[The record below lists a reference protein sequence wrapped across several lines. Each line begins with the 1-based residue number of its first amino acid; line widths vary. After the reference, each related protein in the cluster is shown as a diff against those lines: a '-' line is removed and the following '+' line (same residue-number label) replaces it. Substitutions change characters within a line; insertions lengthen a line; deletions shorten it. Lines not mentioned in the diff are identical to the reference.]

1 MLKHKKARKA
11 ITTGLALGVLAT
23 ITMAAPAIAET
34 TDAATTVTVSNTNNG
49 DILTPDANGDF
60 TYTNDSGMTTTVH
73 VVVSGNGSK
82 DENTGN
88 YTVPALTYDKSNDD
102 ITFKA
107 NFNPNQGGMAM
118 TGYTKIDNAAGNY
131 ETNSWEDDYSD
142 SLPYTIDENGVTHI
156 NIHDAFNISTQDID
170 GNEDAYCGVAATWM
184 KSWAAYDNFR
194 LQVNKG
200 NGEYASNDPAVM
212 FTPTAEDMGN
222 GFTIPKASLPTKEGY
237 HIKAFRTDKYNQNVP
252 VNFTADGNVVLSLA
266 ELTHTR
272 IMADGATRYSRAD
285 TWFNSITPIFEAD
298 EVTPTP
304 TPEPDPTPDP
314 VTPPTPGTDDSTPT
328 DGVQPTIE
336 PVEGKNTVMFYSGKL
351 NKGETSITNTGEHAD
366 VVAPNSEYSLV
377 DGTMVKRWVS
387 TDGNIV
393 LMPGGH
399 YDADSIKDKVF
410 VADYVTNSPHD
421 YDLNQEYPQNVS
433 QIQLIFHGNGGVD
446 EHGAIQYATS
456 GDPSATDLPVH
467 PTYTREGYTFKG
479 WSRNGYGT
487 EVNVITANNM
497 INLKS
502 IGKRSVMADPNDPHK
517 VIVVYNVYAIW
528 EKDEVVPDNP
538 VTPPAPDTPDTPG
551 ETPVTVTPDNPVTP
565 DNQNSTSSTNE
576 TPSQSTDTEKT
587 SKKKTDNPETGDAAS
602 SAGIIAGIGAIFTS
616 LGIMRKRRNQ

>member
-1 MLKHKKARKA
+1 MLKHKARKA
-11 ITTGLALGVLAT
+11 ITTGLALGMLAT
-23 ITMAAPAIAET
+23 ITMVTPAIAET
-34 TDAATTVTVSNTNNG
+34 TDTATTATVSTVNTG

-118 TGYTKIDNAAGNY
+118 TGYTKLDNAAGNY

-156 NIHDAFNISTQDID
+156 NVHDAFNISTQDID
-170 GNEDAYCGVAATWM
+170 GNEDKYGGVAATWM
-184 KSWAAYDNFR
+184 KSWAAYDNFK

-252 VNFTADGNVVLSLA
+252 VNFTADGNAVLSLA

-304 TPEPDPTPDP
+304 TPEPDPTQDP

-328 DGVQPTIE
+328 DGVPPTIE

-421 YDLNQEYPQNVS
+421 YDPNQEYPQNVS

-456 GDPSATDLPVH
+456 GDPSATDLPVR

-528 EKDEVVPDNP
+528 EKDEVTPDNP
-538 VTPPAPDTPDTPG
+538 VTQPTPDTPDTPG
-551 ETPVTVTPDNPVTP
+551 ETPGTVTPDNPITP

>member
-1 MLKHKKARKA
+1 MA
-11 ITTGLALGVLAT
+11 ITAGLAFSMFTTIAT
-23 ITMAAPAIAET
+23 VTPAIAET
-34 TDAATTVTVSNTNNG
+34 TDTETTVTVSTTNND

-107 NFNPNQGGMAM
+107 NFNPNQDGMAM
-118 TGYTKIDNAAGNY
+118 TGYTKLDNAAGNY

-142 SLPYTIDENGVTHI
+142 SLPYTIDANGVTHI
-156 NIHDAFNISTQDID
+156 NVHDTFNISTQDID
-170 GNEDAYCGVAATWM
+170 GNEDKYGGVAATWM
-184 KSWAAYDNFR
+184 KSWAAYDNFK

-212 FTPTAEDMGN
+212 FAPTAEDMGN

-237 HIKAFRTDKYNQNVP
+237 HIKAFRTDKYNQDVP
-252 VNFTADGNVVLSLA
+252 VNFTTDGNAVLSLA

-298 EVTPTP
+298 EVTPTL
-304 TPEPDPTPDP
+304 TPQPDPTPDP
-314 VTPPTPGTDDSTPT
+314 ATPPTPGTDNHTPT
-328 DGVQPTIE
+328 DGVPPTIE

-421 YDLNQEYPQNVS
+421 YDPNQEYPQNVS
-433 QIQLIFHGNGGVD
+433 QIQLIFHGNGATD

-456 GDPSATDLPVH
+456 GDPSATDLPVR

-528 EKDEVVPDNP
+528 EKDEVTPDNP
-538 VTPPAPDTPDTPG
+538 VTPPTPDTPDTPG
-551 ETPVTVTPDNPVTP
+551 ETPDTVTPDNPVTP
-565 DNQNSTSSTNE
+565 GSQNSTSSTNE

>member
-1 MLKHKKARKA
+1 MLKHKARKA
-11 ITTGLALGVLAT
+11 ITTGLALGMLAT
-23 ITMAAPAIAET
+23 ITMVTPAIAET
-34 TDAATTVTVSNTNNG
+34 TDTATTATVSTVNTG
-49 DILTPDANGDF
+49 DILTPGANGDF

-88 YTVPALTYDKSNDD
+88 YTVPALTYDKSNYD

-156 NIHDAFNISTQDID
+156 NVHDTFNISTQDID
-170 GNEDAYCGVAATWM
+170 GNEEKYGGVAATWM
-184 KSWAAYDNFR
+184 KSWAAYDNFK

-200 NGEYASNDPAVM
+200 NGEYASNDPAVT

-237 HIKAFRTDKYNQNVP
+237 HIKAFRTDKYDQDVP
-252 VNFTADGNVVLSLA
+252 VNFTSDGNAVLSLA

-272 IMADGATRYSRAD
+272 IMADGATRYSSAD
-285 TWFNSITPIFEAD
+285 TWFNAITPIFEAD

-314 VTPPTPGTDDSTPT
+314 VTPPTPGTDDNTPT
-328 DGVQPTIE
+328 DGVPPTIE

-351 NKGETSITNTGEHAD
+351 NKGETSITNTGEHTD
-366 VVAPNSEYSLV
+366 VVAPNSEYSLA

-421 YDLNQEYPQNVS
+421 YNPNQEYPQNVS

-456 GDPSATDLPVH
+456 GDPSATDLPVR

-528 EKDEVVPDNP
+528 EKDEVTPDNP
-538 VTPPAPDTPDTPG
+538 VTPPTPDTPDTPG
-551 ETPVTVTPDNPVTP
+551 ETPGTVTPDNPVTP